1 MQDRAE
7 QPEVIGITE
16 RGFGRTKETAR
27 EPRREGKG
35 EKATTHVCTWNVADK
50 WKQNE
55 TEKRS

>member
-27 EPRREGKG
+27 DTRRQGKK
-35 EKATTHVCTWNVADK
+35 ESNQTILFERLKN
-50 WKQNE
+50 
-55 TEKRS
+55 

>member
-50 WKQNE
+50 
-55 TEKRS
+55 